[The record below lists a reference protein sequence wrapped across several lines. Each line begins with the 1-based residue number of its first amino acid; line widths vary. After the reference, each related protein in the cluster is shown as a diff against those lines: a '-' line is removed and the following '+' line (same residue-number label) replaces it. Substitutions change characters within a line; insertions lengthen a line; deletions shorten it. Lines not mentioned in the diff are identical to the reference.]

1 MDTMNQKYKTD
12 ETYHGFEQGP
22 IRPPSEAYSL
32 LIRVTRNCPWNR
44 CTFCPVYKG
53 TRFSI
58 RPVEHVKRD
67 IDAVHKYVTII
78 RQMSDQSGH
87 VRPVEIRSAAGRIES
102 WESQA
107 FQAALNW
114 FSGGMRSVFI
124 QDANSL
130 IIKPS
135 DLEEILVHLG
145 NRFPWV
151 ERITSYARSHTIAR
165 IKTDDLKALRQ
176 AGLNRIH
183 IGLESGSDLVLKMA
197 RKGVTKA
204 THIKAGLKVKTAG
217 IQLSEYVMPGLGGRE
232 YSDIHATET
241 ADALNRINPDFIRLR
256 TLAIPNGVELFDDW
270 QTGRFEKCTDVMMAR
285 EILLMIEHLDGIT
298 SVLKSDHILNL
309 FENLEGTFPGD
320 KTRMMA
326 IIRAFLAMEPQWRC
340 VYQVGRRLGLFAKL
354 SDMESPRRLAK
365 AEKFCRQLG
374 ITPDNVDDVIDEL
387 MKRFI

>member
-1 MDTMNQKYKTD
+1 MSKKLKKEEAYQ
-12 ETYHGFEQGP
+12 GFEQGP

-44 CTFCPVYKG
+44 CTFCPVYKD

-58 RPVEHVKRD
+58 RPVDHVKRD

-78 RQMSDQSGH
+78 RQLADEGGRVS
-87 VRPVEIRSAAGRIES
+87 PAEIRNCAGKVES
-102 WESQA
+102 LESQA

-135 DLEEILVHLG
+135 DLQEILVHLDK
-145 NRFPWV
+145 RFPWV

-165 IKTDDLKALRQ
+165 IKDDDLQALRE

-183 IGLESGSDLVLKMA
+183 IGLESGSDLVLKMTK
-197 RKGVTKA
+197 KGVTKA

-217 IQLSEYVMPGLGGRE
+217 MELSEYIMPGLGGRE
-232 YSDIHATET
+232 HSKIHATET
-241 ADALNRINPDFIRLR
+241 ADALNQIDADFIRLR
-256 TLAIPNGVELFDDW
+256 TLAIPNGVELFNDW
-270 QTGRFEKCTDVMMAR
+270 QSGGFEKCTDVMMAK
-285 EILLMIEHLDGIT
+285 EILLTIEQLDGIT

-309 FENLEGTFPGD
+309 FENLEGTFPED
-320 KTRMMA
+320 KAQMMEVLQ
-326 IIRAFLAMEPQWRC
+326 AFIDMDPQRQC
-340 VYQVGRRLGLFAKL
+340 LYQVGRRLGIFARL
-354 SDMESPRRLAK
+354 SDMENPGRLAK

-374 ITPDNVDDVIDEL
+374 VTPDNVDEVVDEL